1 MQGNRPETGGHSDP
15 MEMAAA
21 LNINRD
27 TIIKQTAFSRLRVR
41 HLHGRTDH
49 VRIIILAA
57 LLPMNRLVQT
67 QATAEAVRV
76 ARIAEKAV
84 TRARFQREAD

>member
-27 TIIKQTAFSRLRVR
+27 TIIKQTAFSRLNHNTYHGGTETRGHGGKQKEFR
-41 HLHGRTDH
+41 HECK
-49 VRIIILAA
+49 
-57 LLPMNRLVQT
+57 P
-67 QATAEAVRV
+67 AEANLVH
-76 ARIAEKAV
+76 
-84 TRARFQREAD
+84 